1 NYLTP
6 RARKVNSLGCPIS
19 IRNLMHEWTREE
31 EERRTPKTYRS
42 SGWQGQ
48 VFFGLRWNCGSWTS
62 DVI

>member
-1 NYLTP
+1 MPSYATFDLFILSVTGNYLTP

-42 SGWQGQ
+42 SGWQGE
-48 VFFGLRWNCGSWTS
+48 
-62 DVI
+62 